1 MVRPPPR
8 STRTDT
14 LFPYTTLFRSA
25 SLTGGEVAKLR
36 AEDID
41 RAVAVFPR
49 LGQAFNWCRGC
60 DHHIFNEHI
69 LRLGRM
75 SGYERTAHLLLE
87 LAERLS
93 MVGLLSGNSFAM
105 PLRQADL
112 ADSLGLSAVHMN
124 RVLRKLQK
132 DGMIR
137 REEDR
142 KSTRLNS
149 SH

>member
-1 MVRPPPR
+1 MIRRPPV

-14 LFPYTTLFRSA
+14 LFPYTTLFRSIVPLYSGFASLAQYSAA

-49 LGQAFNWCRGC
+49 LGQAFNWCREC

-69 LRLGRM
+69 LRLARL

-93 MVGLLSGNSFAM
+93 MVCLLCENSFPM
-105 PLRQADL
+105 TLPQ
-112 ADSLGLSAVHMN
+112 
-124 RVLRKLQK
+124 
-132 DGMIR
+132 
-137 REEDR
+137 
-142 KSTRLNS
+142 
-149 SH
+149 